1 MPSAVPDP
9 LARRQRHVSYAC
21 PVPRLITQ
29 SDFDKAR
36 DRAHRGENIA
46 IAETLRD
53 WATDEE
59 HFTLADDV
67 SRAALLVEA
76 GENFGYAGNHAEALR
91 LYEAARE
98 DGGPSYVDPRA
109 LMVQAL
115 YQGGRTDA
123 ALELADALRK
133 DSPQLVNT
141 FLVLGGFFE
150 LVDELKQ
157 AQRWYSMG
165 IRAMDSGNV
174 PGSESQYE
182 SMLLG
187 RARVRSELGMPRDTL
202 DDAAAIIIERYGD
215 EFPDAE

>member
-1 MPSAVPDP
+1 MNASARFV
-9 LARRQRHVSYAC
+9 RRCSSYAC
-21 PVPRLITQ
+21 RVPRLITQ
-29 SDFDKAR
+29 TDFDTAR
-36 DRAHRGENIA
+36 DRAHRGENLA
-46 IAETLRD
+46 IAETLRA
-53 WATDEE
+53 WAIDTE
-59 HFTLADDV
+59 HFALAEDV
-67 SRAALLVEA
+67 SRAAVLVEA
-76 GENFGYAGNHAEALR
+76 GENFGYAGDHAEAFR
-91 LYEAARE
+91 LYELARE

-123 ALELADALRK
+123 SLELADALRK

-202 DDAAAIIIERYGD
+202 DVAAAIIIERYAAEHGD
-215 EFPDAE
+215 Q